1 MRTRRRSRDG
11 PVGARVPRSTSG
23 SDPARCLTPV
33 SELRI
38 ESSLITARVD
48 GRQVTLSAQPIPPG
62 VWAAIAAQ
70 VTPDRQSLE
79 LAQLLEHTWEEP
91 LVPEELVRIGADEDV
106 AAVAGAVA
114 AEIERDP
121 SALLR
126 FRGLRGAARRV
137 TTKPGRAASCRRCRR
152 PPGGRRTRC
161 RSGSARA
168 GSRPP
173 TANSSRCSFVPTVP
187 SVTEYP
193 PPVRRLAFAA
203 LLLSAL

>member
-1 MRTRRRSRDG
+1 
-11 PVGARVPRSTSG
+11 VSG
-23 SDPARCLTPV
+23 TV

-48 GRQVTLSAQPIPPG
+48 GRRVTLSAQPIPPG

-91 LVPEELVRIGADEDV
+91 LVPDELVRVGADEDV

-126 FRGLRGAARRV
+126 FRGFAARPTHDDGAWRGDEL
-137 TTKPGRAASCRRCRR
+137 PPLPPPARR
-152 PPGGRRTRC
+152 PPDSVPKRFGA
-161 RSGSARA
+161 SGI
-168 GSRPP
+168 P
-173 TANSSRCSFVPTVP
+173 TADGELVEVL
-187 SVTEYP
+187 
-193 PPVRRLAFAA
+193 VRAYRAFAD
-203 LLLSAL
+203 